1 MTAWTLLV
9 MAAGGSARYG
19 KLKQID
25 PLGPNGET
33 LIDYSVFDASRYGC
47 RKVVFVIR
55 RDLEAVFRNAVGKR
69 IEMQLDVDYAYQD
82 EIVPV
87 ATREKPWGTAHAVLA
102 AAKIIKDPFAVINAD
117 DHYGHDPFR
126 ALGEYFC
133 SESEEA
139 ALVGF
144 RLLDT
149 LSDFGPVK
157 RGLCTSSEGHLES
170 VVEVD
175 QVQAVHGAISYL
187 DADGVRRGLTGDEI
201 VSMNVWGFYPEILDI
216 LHDKWIQFIRD
227 YGHNKQIEFY
237 IPNVVGELISEGR
250 STCRILKAS
259 GNWFGITYPEDRP
272 LAIDYIRKMINEGV
286 YPEKLWSH
294 SS

>member
-19 KLKQID
+19 KLKQTD
-25 PLGPNGET
+25 PIGPNGET

-55 RDLEAVFRNAVGKR
+55 RDIETVFRNAVGRR

-82 EIVPV
+82 EVVP
-87 ATREKPWGTAHAVLA
+87 TISRKKPWGTAQAVLSA
-102 AAKIIKDPFAVINAD
+102 ANVIKEPFAVINAD

-126 ALGEYFC
+126 ALGEHFS
-133 SESEEA
+133 SEGEEA
-139 ALVGF
+139 VLVGF
-144 RLLDT
+144 RLQDT

-157 RGLCTSSEGHLES
+157 RGLCTTSAGYLES

-175 QVQAVHGAISYL
+175 QVQAVHDTIFYS
-187 DADGVRRGLTGDEI
+187 DVDGIRRQLTGDEI
-201 VSMNVWGFYPEILDI
+201 VSMNVWGFYPEILDNV
-216 LHDKWIQFIRD
+216 HDKWIKFIRD
-227 YGHNKQIEFY
+227 HGHNEQIEFY
-237 IPNVVGELISEGR
+237 IPNVVGQLIAEGK
-250 STCRILKAS
+250 STCRVLKAS

-272 LAIDYIRKMINEGV
+272 LAIGYIQNMVNAGV
-286 YPEKLWSH
+286 YPEKLWTLF
-294 SS
+294 